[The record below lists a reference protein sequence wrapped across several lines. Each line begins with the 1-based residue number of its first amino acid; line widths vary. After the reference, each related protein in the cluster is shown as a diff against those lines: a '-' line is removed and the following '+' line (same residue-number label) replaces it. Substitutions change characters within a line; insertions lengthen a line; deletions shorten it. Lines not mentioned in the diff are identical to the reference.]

1 MNRFNQASIIC
12 AGSQGRLSQ
21 AEAQVVVCHVSG
33 GTFTCVWPWSGA
45 PLLCWLLGG
54 CGSSRPDGEP
64 GSVGLWS
71 EG

>member
-33 GTFTCVWPWSGA
+33 GTFTCVWPW
-45 PLLCWLLGG
+45 

>member
-33 GTFTCVWPWSGA
+33 GD
-45 PLLCWLLGG
+45 LYLCLAMEW
-54 CGSSRPDGEP
+54 
-64 GSVGLWS
+64 GSVALLAPGRLWVLS
-71 EG
+71 S